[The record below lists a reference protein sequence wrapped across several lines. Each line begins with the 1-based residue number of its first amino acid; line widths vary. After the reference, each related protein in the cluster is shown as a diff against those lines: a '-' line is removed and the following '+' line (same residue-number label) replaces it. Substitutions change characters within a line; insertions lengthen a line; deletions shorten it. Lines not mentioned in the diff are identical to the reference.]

1 MRVLIFGASG
11 SAGGGVLRACLD
23 SPHVTH
29 VRAVVRRPLG
39 IAHAKLEAVTHGD
52 YADYRAMAAAFGGI
66 DACFWCLGKSS
77 TQVPTEAEYRRLTY
91 DYAMAAAKALRA
103 ASPAAVF
110 HFISGKS
117 TGLDSRYMWA
127 RVKAE
132 TERDLIAAVD
142 AVCWRPGAIDG
153 VPSASEPML
162 FRLARPV
169 IRVVFGPFRSLYVKA
184 SDIGLA
190 MIQATR
196 EGLRASIIENA
207 GIRDLAD
214 AARRTETQAGD
225 RAGAAG

>member
-1 MRVLIFGASG
+1 VRVLIFGASG

-29 VRAVVRRPLG
+29 VRAVVRQRL
-39 IAHAKLEAVTHGD
+39 AVTHQKLEIVTHAD
-52 YADYRAMAAAFGGI
+52 YADYTAIASAFGGV
-66 DACFWCLGKSS
+66 DACLWCLGKSS
-77 TQVPTEAEYRRLTY
+77 TQVPTEAGYRRLTY
-91 DYAMAAAKALRA
+91 DYALAAARALRA

-117 TGLDSRYMWA
+117 TRLDSRYMWA

-153 VPSASEPML
+153 VPSGSEPLL
-162 FRLARPV
+162 FRMARPV
-169 IRVVFGPFRSLYVKA
+169 VRVAFGPFRSLYVRA
-184 SDIGLA
+184 GDIGLA

-196 EGLRASIIENA
+196 EGLRASIVENA

-214 AARRTETQAGD
+214 AARRDASPS
-225 RAGAAG
+225 A